1 MALHP
6 ANQVGP
12 YSEGAKM
19 RLSRNCENA
28 VIEAGNPSPESSLR
42 AGPGHGGLARLAQ
55 DLGTARDLLSVFRA
69 LRAYCEELTGSS
81 LLFVSLLNAD
91 GRQRRCVYAWA
102 EGEEV
107 DTATLPAL
115 DLTASS
121 PHSRAI
127 LTGDAVVVENLQAV
141 MATIPNA
148 VPVGH
153 DRDPRLTQVSIAL
166 PLAVL
171 GRVIGGFEIQIREHA
186 DPWRCI
192 PALRVA
198 ANLAAAAI
206 DNVRMVA
213 QERELRLAAE
223 VSERRYRNAHEA
235 ERRAREEAEAA
246 LRERDEFLSVA
257 AHELKTPVTSLRAG
271 AQLILRRFGKGNDLD
286 PVPLI
291 RALRIIEHESDKLGR
306 LVALLLDLTRLEAG
320 RMRLDCQA
328 IDLVAI
334 ARAVV
339 ERAQARTSLHEL
351 RLVAPTQAMVR
362 ADPLLLEQVLVNL
375 VDNAIKYSPNGGSI
389 RVDVQSEPEWLQ
401 LAVSD
406 QGLGIAPD
414 KRARLFSRFYRA
426 HDESYAS
433 GMGLGLFISDQIVKQ
448 HGGSLVAE
456 FPPDGGTRMIVRL
469 PACRGEIAEGTRI

>member
-1 MALHP
+1 
-6 ANQVGP
+6 V
-12 YSEGAKM
+12 
-19 RLSRNCENA
+19 
-28 VIEAGNPSPESSLR
+28 VIEAGNSSVESPMH
-42 AGPGHGGLARLAQ
+42 AGSGQGGLARLAQ

-81 LLFVSLLNAD
+81 LLFVSLLDTN
-91 GRQRRCVYAWA
+91 RHQRRCVYAWA

-107 DTATLPAL
+107 DTATLPPL
-115 DLTASS
+115 ELMASS

-127 LTGDAVVVENLQAV
+127 LTGDAVVVEDLQAV

-148 VPVGH
+148 VPVAH

-171 GRVIGGFEIQIREHA
+171 GRVIGGFEIQLREHA
-186 DPWRCI
+186 DPWGCV

-213 QERELRLAAE
+213 QERELRVVAE
-223 VSERRYRNAHEA
+223 VSERRYRDAHEA

-246 LRERDEFLSVA
+246 LHERDEFLSVA

-271 AQLILRRFGKGNDLD
+271 AQLILRRFGEGNEPD
-286 PVPLI
+286 PVKLI
-291 RALRIIEHESDKLGR
+291 HALQIIEHESDKLGR
-306 LVALLLDLTRLEAG
+306 LVSLLLDLTRLEG
-320 RMRLDCQA
+320 RRLRLDCRA
-328 IDLVAI
+328 IDMVAI

-339 ERAQARTSLHEL
+339 ERAQARTSQHAL
-351 RLVAPTQAMVR
+351 RLVAPTQAMVE
-362 ADPLLLEQVLVNL
+362 ADPVLLEQVLVNL

-389 RVDVQSEPEWLQ
+389 RIDVVSEPEWLQ
-401 LAVSD
+401 LAISD

-414 KRARLFSRFYRA
+414 RRARLFSRFHRA

-448 HGGSLVAE
+448 HGGALVAE
-456 FPPDGGTRMIVRL
+456 FPADGGTRMIVRL
-469 PACRGEIAEGTRI
+469 PSSGADIAEATP

>member
-1 MALHP
+1 
-6 ANQVGP
+6 
-12 YSEGAKM
+12 
-19 RLSRNCENA
+19 
-28 VIEAGNPSPESSLR
+28 
-42 AGPGHGGLARLAQ
+42 
-55 DLGTARDLLSVFRA
+55 VFRA

-81 LLFVSLLNAD
+81 LLFVSLLDAD
-91 GRQRRCVYAWA
+91 RRQRRRVYAWA

-107 DTATLPAL
+107 DTATLPPL
-115 DLTASS
+115 ELTPSS

-127 LTGDAVVVENLQAV
+127 LSGDAVVVEDLQAV

-186 DPWRCI
+186 DPRGCI

-223 VSERRYRNAHEA
+223 LSERRYRDAHEA

-246 LRERDEFLSVA
+246 LRERDEFMSVA

-271 AQLILRRFGKGNDLD
+271 AQLLLRQFGESHDLD
-286 PVPLI
+286 PVKLSH
-291 RALRIIEHESDKLGR
+291 ALTIIEHESDKLGR
-306 LVALLLDLTRLEAG
+306 LVTLLLDLTRLEGG
-320 RMRLDCQA
+320 RLRLERQA
-328 IDLVAI
+328 IDLVAM

-339 ERAQARTSLHEL
+339 ERAQAQTSLHTL
-351 RLVAPTQAMVR
+351 RLVAPTQAMVT
-362 ADPLLLEQVLVNL
+362 ADPLLVEQVLVNL
-375 VDNAIKYSPNGGSI
+375 VDNAIKYSPDGGSI
-389 RVDVQSEPEWLQ
+389 RVDVQSESDWLQ

-406 QGLGIAPD
+406 QGLGIAPE

-433 GMGLGLFISDQIVKQ
+433 GMGLGSFISDQIVKQ
-448 HGGSLVAE
+448 HGGSIVNE
-456 FPPDGGTRMIVRL
+456 FPADGGTRMIVRL
-469 PACRGEIAEGTRI
+469 PSSGGEIADSTP